1 MGPSS
6 PRRTWRWHAGIL
18 LGPVRELLL
27 RRATARWRAL
37 PNVFLIGAV
46 KAGTTSMAAYLE
58 RHPAYLPAYT
68 KELMYLQ
75 DLPGLAG
82 NEAIHGVLG
91 TVWGKYNPDHPL
103 GYRKFFPLISE
114 MRKTAKEMR
123 SPVATGD
130 HTPFYLYCPVALR
143 RIREITPKARVIV
156 LLREPVARAY
166 ADYTMHRARN
176 PLETR
181 SFEQAIDDELAGRP
195 APVGGEGFRTRY
207 LYKST
212 YAPHVRR
219 CQEIFPR
226 DRLLILRSDDF
237 FHRDRTA
244 DVMRRVF
251 RFLDLEAVA
260 MEEFPIHNQGTYDHP
275 MQPEL
280 RKKLQNHFRPHNEE
294 LAALL
299 GGDFQWRAW
308 PEPIVGYDEDGVRD
322 G

>member
-6 PRRTWRWHAGIL
+6 PKRSWTRHAGIL

-37 PNVFLIGAV
+37 PNVFLVGAV
-46 KAGTTSMAAYLE
+46 KAGTTSLAAYLE

-75 DLPGLAG
+75 ELPGLIG
-82 NEAIHGVLG
+82 NEAIHPMLG
-91 TVWGKYNPDHPL
+91 TVWGRYDPDRPL

-114 MRKTAKEMR
+114 MRKTANETR
-123 SPVATGD
+123 SPAATGD
-130 HTPFYLYCPVALR
+130 HSPFYLYCPVALR
-143 RIREITPKARVIV
+143 RIREIAPEARVIV

-166 ADYTMHRARN
+166 ADFTMHRARN

-181 SFEQAIDDELAGRP
+181 GFEQAVDDELAGRP
-195 APVGGEGFRTRY
+195 APGGGEGFRTRY

-219 CQEIFPR
+219 CQEVFPR
-226 DRLLILRSDDF
+226 DQLLILSSDDF
-237 FHRDRTA
+237 FRRDLTA
-244 DVMRRVF
+244 EVMRRVF

-260 MEEFPIHNQGTYDHP
+260 MEEFPIYNQGSYGHP
-275 MQPEL
+275 LHPDL
-280 RKKLQNHFRPHNEE
+280 REKLQDHFRPHNVE

-299 GGDFQWRAW
+299 GGGSQWS
-308 PEPIVGYDEDGVRD
+308 DSL
-322 G
+322 